1 MAMDNI
7 ECECMECGFLH
18 EGKTPPPKCPDCGS
32 VGTWEKVDNVD
43 DWDDKDDETEDHLPD
58 E

>member
-1 MAMDNI
+1 MDNI
-7 ECECMECGFLH
+7 EWECMECGFLH

-43 DWDDKDDETEDHLPD
+43 DWADKDDETEDHLSD

>member
-1 MAMDNI
+1 MDTI
-7 ECECMECGFLH
+7 EWECMECGFLH